1 MKLVLSYQSLK
12 IIERIGLTDY
22 SSNMKTGIKVGD
34 ILSELSH
41 YIVRGINPDGSVQV
55 VHKERGDIVNIGKFY
70 VEKYIKSGD
79 NYDKEVEVTREDKK
93 DGTLGIRSIWE
104 NIHSGQVFTVCFKK
118 QNKPKSKR
126 KLQEEIDAI
135 VEQFSNSIDT
145 VKNNKKGVANAA
157 KNLITE
163 LVNNPVLP
171 YEEGEERVL
180 RGFKIQFESRDG
192 RYDCV
197 DMDIT
202 RTDKE
207 SGIRPVNVLTIK
219 WLIYNGVKYV
229 VE

>member
-1 MKLVLSYQSLK
+1 MIEKVNQLK
-12 IIERIGLTDY
+12 EGSVI
-22 SSNMKTGIKVGD
+22 
-34 ILSELSH
+34 SESSH
-41 YIVRGINPDGSVQV
+41 YIVNRVSGSNAWLKHFESGEEVQ
-55 VHKERGDIVNIGKFY
+55 IGVSY
-70 VEKYIKSGD
+70 LR
-79 NYDKEVEVTREDKK
+79 NYTHSADLYNEEVKVTKEDKK

-118 QNKPKSKR
+118 QDKPKSKR

-171 YEEGEERVL
+171 YEEGEDRVL
-180 RGFKIQFESRDG
+180 RGYKIQFESRDG

-202 RTDKE
+202 KTDKE
-207 SGIRPVNVLTIK
+207 SGIRPVNINTIK
-219 WLIYNGVKYV
+219 WLIFNGVKYI

>member
-1 MKLVLSYQSLK
+1 MAIKQINQLK
-12 IIERIGLTDY
+12 QGSII
-22 SSNMKTGIKVGD
+22 
-34 ILSELSH
+34 SESSH
-41 YIVRGINPDGSVQV
+41 YIVNRVSGSTAWLTHFESGEEVQ
-55 VHKERGDIVNIGKFY
+55 IGMSYLK
-70 VEKYIKSGD
+70 
-79 NYDKEVEVTREDKK
+79 NYTNSADLYDTTVEVTKEDKK

-118 QNKPKSKR
+118 QDKPKSKR

-157 KNLITE
+157 KNLVTE

-171 YEEGEERVL
+171 YEEGEDRVL
-180 RGFKIQFESRDG
+180 RGYKIQFESRDG

-197 DMDIT
+197 DMDIV

-207 SGIRPVNVLTIK
+207 SGIRPVNINTIK
-219 WLIYNGVKYV
+219 YLIFDGVKYV
-229 VE
+229 VK